1 MKNLSIL
8 LASTALIVLI
18 ALPALA
24 DSYAKMNEEK
34 AQPNQ
39 KMCPVMGN
47 PINKEVYSDYNGKRI
62 FFCCKAC
69 VNVFRENPGQY
80 ISKSEKNGVVFDDA
94 PVIQA
99 VCPITGQPIDKNFH
113 SDYKGDRVYFC
124 CGNCKAEFDKNPAKY
139 NDSVQKALK
148 KDKSEGKNN

>member
-1 MKNLSIL
+1 MKNLFIL
-8 LASTALIVLI
+8 LASTALVFLI
-18 ALPALA
+18 ALLALA
-24 DSYAKMNEEK
+24 DSHSKTNVKK

-62 FFCCKAC
+62 YFCCKDC
-69 VNVFRENPGQY
+69 TEKFKENPDQY
-80 ISKSEKNGVVFDDA
+80 ISKSEKEGVVFEDA
-94 PVIQA
+94 PIVQE
-99 VCPITGQPIDKNFH
+99 VCPLTGQPIDKNLH

-124 CGNCKAEFDKNPAKY
+124 CGNCKAEFDKNPDKY
-139 NDSVQKALK
+139 NDTVRNVLK